1 MATYFKRKSGW
12 VARVRVTGHPED
24 TKSGFRTKE
33 DAKAW
38 AQAVESNL
46 RRSRAV
52 VGQGP
57 TKTSL
62 AAGLLMYAHQV
73 TAKQAGCKQALTK
86 INKYLVAAG
95 LTPLRATKI
104 AGGRK
109 FGTGSDGEAAAEPG
123 VLADQVLA
131 ELKNVQVVLP

>member
-38 AQAVESNL
+38 AQTLESNL

-62 AAGLLMYAHQV
+62 AASLLMYAHQV
-73 TAKQAGCKQALTK
+73 TTPGSAH
-86 INKYLVAAG
+86 LVGSQLGGPQRRGTPATAG
-95 LTPLRATKI
+95 LRAVSHGKRGCPLSQRPDA
-104 AGGRK
+104 
-109 FGTGSDGEAAAEPG
+109 
-123 VLADQVLA
+123 
-131 ELKNVQVVLP
+131 